1 MIFFFLIQCFRKK
14 LPLGS
19 FLGVWYLRSTG
30 SGLLEALDMGLLMNL
45 SMLLIQL
52 LMCVLDDGLNI
63 SFCGWILRY
72 SEDRFF

>member
-1 MIFFFLIQCFRKK
+1 MFQKK
-14 LPLGS
+14 TASGEFSRS
-19 FLGVWYLRSTG
+19 FLGV